1 MSVAQIVQS
10 GPHPHAFT
18 FIRRQLL
25 RTRQILMTQLASK
38 TTSQAVQETL
48 ADSLDQ
54 ASSERLSALDELI
67 QERTYA
73 KLLQVEQALDH
84 MRDASY
90 GMCHGC
96 RTNIP
101 LPRLRVQPAATL
113 CVACQERCEQ
123 RTVLRGGL

>member
-10 GPHPHAFT
+10 GPHSHAFT

-54 ASSERLSALDELI
+54 ASSERLSALDEFLT
-67 QERTYA
+67 QM
-73 KLLQVEQALDH
+73 KALDDLVKSQAEIDT
-84 MRDASY
+84 R
-90 GMCHGC
+90 
-96 RTNIP
+96 
-101 LPRLRVQPAATL
+101 
-113 CVACQERCEQ
+113 
-123 RTVLRGGL
+123 